1 MEEYIEIP
9 LNSIVSPVTVSPLD
23 KHRGRGRPR
32 TKNIKEKPNK
42 DLNISKIRI
51 INKSTFVTFN

>member
-42 DLNISKIRI
+42 DLNIAKIRI